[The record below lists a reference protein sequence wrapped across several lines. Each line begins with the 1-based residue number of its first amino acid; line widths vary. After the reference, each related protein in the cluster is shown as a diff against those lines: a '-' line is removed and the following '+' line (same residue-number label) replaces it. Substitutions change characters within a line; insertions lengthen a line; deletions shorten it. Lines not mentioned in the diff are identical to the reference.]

1 MMYDMHMHTTN
12 SDGRNTVD
20 EMCGAAIE
28 KDVSGIAFTD
38 HADMNFYEE
47 RNTFERIKAA
57 VEEVA
62 AAKERYEDSLSI
74 SCGVELGEYL
84 YNPRNAD
91 TILYMAEFDVV
102 LGSVHYLP
110 NGKWDK
116 PYNRIP
122 FDTTG
127 SDEELREYWEDYL
140 DLLSDTVDSFDF
152 DVLAHLTC
160 PARYMTG
167 KYLRKTD
174 IRLFEEKIRRILE
187 KIIARNIALE
197 FNTAGLGPW
206 LHYYNSQNELLFEWY
221 KSMGGK
227 LITLGSDAHMT
238 TAIARGFDTA
248 CALLKEYGFGE
259 YHYYKNRKPHAVK
272 L

>member
-12 SDGRNTVD
+12 SDGRNTVE
-20 EMCGAAIE
+20 EMCKTAIE
-28 KDVSGIAFTD
+28 KGVSGIAFTD

-47 RNTFERIKAA
+47 RNTFERIK
-57 VEEVA
+57 VVLEEVGA
-62 AAKERYEDSLSI
+62 AEDRYADSLLI

-91 TILYMAEFDVV
+91 TILQMAPFDVV

-127 SDEELREYWEDYL
+127 TDEELCEYWKAYL
-140 DLLSDTVDSFDF
+140 NLLSDTVDSFDF

-174 IRLFEEKIRRILE
+174 IRLFEDQIRRILE

-197 FNTAGLGPW
+197 FNTAGLGPY

-227 LITLGSDAHMT
+227 LITLGSDAHT
-238 TAIARGFDTA
+238 TAGIGRGFDMV
-248 CALLKEYGFGE
+248 CALLKEYGFEE